1 MYWIAAIALPFVA
14 SLQRYA
20 VAYGYEGVGRAEAF
34 KSARCVFGIAA
45 TISGLLVLAKFY

>member
-20 VAYGYEGVGRAEAF
+20 VAYGYEGVSRSDAL
-34 KSARCVFGIAA
+34 KSARCVFAIAA
-45 TISGLLVLAKFY
+45 IVSGLLIIAKFY